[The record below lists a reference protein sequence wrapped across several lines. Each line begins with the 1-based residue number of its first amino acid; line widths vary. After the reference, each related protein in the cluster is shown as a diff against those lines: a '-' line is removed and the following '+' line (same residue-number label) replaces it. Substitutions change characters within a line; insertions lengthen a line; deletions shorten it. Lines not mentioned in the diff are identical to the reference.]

1 MPGLEFWT
9 VRLALPGTIARAA
22 HRLEEEGWQGLA
34 LGDSQNLAADP
45 YVELALAAGATTTLG
60 LATAVTNPVTRHPA
74 VTATA
79 IATVQAESGG
89 RAVLGIG
96 RGDSALAHIGMAPAP
111 VALFERYVRQV
122 QGYLGGEDVP
132 FDRPTG
138 RGQELRAAETLHMAG
153 SPTTSSLRWLPQGLS
168 KVPVD
173 VMATGPQ
180 VIGAAARV
188 ADRVTFSVGA
198 DPARLRWAMDTL
210 AAARAE
216 AGLPPA
222 GRLPGVFIPI
232 VVHDDRA
239 IARQLISGAVGSL
252 ARFSVMHGTV
262 TGPASDAQR
271 RSLEA
276 VHSSYDMNSHFRDGS
291 PQSQALTDEVID
303 SFGIAGPPSYCIDRL
318 TEIAELG
325 VARVV
330 VAPGAAA
337 QGETRDE
344 LRAARRRLVSEVLPA
359 LR

>member
-22 HRLEEEGWQGLA
+22 RRSEDEGWRGMA
-34 LGDSQNLAADP
+34 LGDSQNIAADP
-45 YVELALAAGATTTLG
+45 YVELALAAAATSTLG

-111 VALFERYVRQV
+111 VAVFERYVAQV
-122 QGYLGGEDVP
+122 QAYLRGREVP
-132 FDRPTG
+132 FDEMPEYR
-138 RGQELRAAETLHMAG
+138 RAETLLMAG
-153 SPTTSSLRWLPQGLS
+153 TPVSSRLRWLPEGLA

-173 VMATGPQ
+173 VVATGPL
-180 VIGAAARV
+180 VIGMAARV

-198 DPARLRWAMDTL
+198 DPGRLRWAMGAH
-210 AAARAE
+210 AAARQE
-216 AGLPPA
+216 AGLA
-222 GRLPGVFIPI
+222 LTRIRPGIFVPI
-232 VVHDDRA
+232 VVHEDRA
-239 IARQLISGAVGSL
+239 TARRLISGAVGSL

-262 TGPASDAQR
+262 TGPVSGDQR

-291 PQSQALTDEVID
+291 AQSMALTDAVID
-303 SFGIAGPPSYCIDRL
+303 SFGIAGPAPYCVDRL
-318 TEIAELG
+318 AELAELG
-325 VARVV
+325 VGRVV

-337 QGETRDE
+337 SGERRDA
-344 LRAARRRLVSEVLPA
+344 LRAARRRLVDHVLPA
-359 LR
+359 LT

>member
-22 HRLEEEGWQGLA
+22 RRLEDEGWRGLA

-45 YVELALAAGATTTLG
+45 YIELALAAAATSTLG

-74 VTATA
+74 ITATA

-111 VALFERYVRQV
+111 VAMFERYVTQV
-122 QGYLGGEDVP
+122 QGYLRGEDVP
-132 FDRPTG
+132 FDEVDSDR
-138 RGQELRAAETLHMAG
+138 RAETLHMAG
-153 SPTTSSLRWLPQGLS
+153 TPASSCLRWLPESLD

-173 VMATGPQ
+173 VMATGPL

-188 ADRVTFSVGA
+188 ADQVTFTVGA
-198 DPARLRWAMDTL
+198 DPGRLRWAMDTL
-210 AAARAE
+210 AAARQE
-216 AGLPPA
+216 AGLAPTRTPP
-222 GRLPGVFIPI
+222 GIFVPI
-232 VVHDDRA
+232 VVHEDRA
-239 IARQLISGAVGSL
+239 TARQLISGAVGSL

-262 TGPASDAQR
+262 TVPVSGDQR

-291 PQSQALTDEVID
+291 PQSKALTDEVID
-303 SFGIAGPPSYCIDRL
+303 SFGIAGPAQYCIDRL
-318 TEIAELG
+318 AEIAEMG
-325 VARVV
+325 VSRVV

-337 QGETRDE
+337 SGERRDE
-344 LRAARRRLVSEVLPA
+344 LRAARRRLVDEVLPA
-359 LR
+359 LS

>member
-22 HRLEEEGWQGLA
+22 RRSEDEGWRGLA
-34 LGDSQNLAADP
+34 LGDSQSIAADP
-45 YVELALAAGATTTLG
+45 YVELALAASATSTLG

-111 VALFERYVRQV
+111 VAMFERYVAQV
-122 QGYLGGEDVP
+122 QGYLRGEEVP
-132 FDRPTG
+132 FD
-138 RGQELRAAETLHMAG
+138 ELPEHRTAETLHMAG
-153 SPTTSSLRWLPQGLS
+153 SPASSSLRWLPEGLA

-173 VMATGPQ
+173 VMATGPL

-188 ADRVTFSVGA
+188 ADRVTFTVGA
-198 DPARLRWAMDTL
+198 DPVRLRWAMGTH
-210 AAARAE
+210 AAARQE
-216 AGLPPA
+216 AGLAPT
-222 GRLPGVFIPI
+222 RTRPGVFLPI
-232 VVHDDRA
+232 VVHEDRA
-239 IARQLISGAVGSL
+239 TARQLISGAVGSL

-262 TGPASDAQR
+262 TGPVSVAQR

-291 PQSQALTDEVID
+291 PQSMALTDAVID
-303 SFGIAGPPSYCIDRL
+303 SFGIAGPVPYCIDRL
-318 TEIAELG
+318 AEIAALG
-325 VARVV
+325 VGRVV
-330 VAPGAAA
+330 IAPGAAA
-337 QGETRDE
+337 SGGRRDA
-344 LRAARRRLVSEVLPA
+344 LRAARRQLVDHVLPA
-359 LR
+359 LS

>member
-9 VRLALPGTIARAA
+9 VRLALPGTIAGAA
-22 HRLEEEGWQGLA
+22 RRLEDEGWQGLA

-111 VALFERYVRQV
+111 VAAFEHYVAQV
-122 QGYLGGEDVP
+122 QGYLRGEDVP
-132 FDRPTG
+132 FDRSGGG
-138 RGQELRAAETLHMAG
+138 REVRGAETLHMAG
-153 SPTTSSLRWLPQGLS
+153 SPTTSSLRWLPAGLGE
-168 KVPVD
+168 VPVD
-173 VMATGPQ
+173 IMATGPQ

-188 ADRVTFSVGA
+188 ADRVTFAVGA
-198 DPARLRWAMDTL
+198 DPGRLGWAMDTF
-210 AAARAE
+210 AAARTA

-222 GRLPGVFIPI
+222 ASPPGVFVPI
-232 VVHDDRA
+232 AVHDDRA
-239 IARQLISGAVGSL
+239 TARRLISGTVGSF

-262 TGPASDAQR
+262 TGPASDTQR

-276 VHSSYDMNSHFRDGS
+276 VHAAYDMNSHFRDGS
-291 PQSQALTDEVID
+291 PQSKALTDEVID
-303 SFGIAGPPSYCIDRL
+303 AFGIAGPPSYCIDRL
-318 TEIAELG
+318 TELAELG

-337 QGETRDE
+337 EGETRDE
-344 LRAARRRLVSEVLPA
+344 LRTARHRLVSEVLPA